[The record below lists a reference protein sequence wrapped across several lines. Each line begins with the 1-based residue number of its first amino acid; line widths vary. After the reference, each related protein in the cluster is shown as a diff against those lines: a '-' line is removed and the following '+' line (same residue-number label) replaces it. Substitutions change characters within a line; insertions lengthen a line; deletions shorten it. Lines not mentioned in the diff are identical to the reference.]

1 MYVYL
6 IKAGHKKTDPVKI
19 GYSKDPEDRLK
30 ALQTGNP
37 VKLQL
42 YMKIKCNNE
51 AHARRL
57 ERTLHEMLGTQN
69 LMNEWFRL
77 KNTQIPTL
85 LEKFANNEAYDQIEH
100 TKNLHQYSSTPGE
113 NKYRKKNRG
122 VNRQL
127 KEMEVAHRKLKE
139 KIEIKNAFIFERLGV
154 SREEY
159 VKFKLE
165 YIGKNNAMV

>member
-30 ALQTGNP
+30 SLQTGNP
-37 VKLQL
+37 IKLQL
-42 YMKIKCNNE
+42 YMKIKCNDE

-69 LMNEWFRL
+69 LRNEWFRL
-77 KNTQIPTL
+77 KYTQIPTL
-85 LEKFANNEAYDQIEH
+85 LEKFANNEAYDQIEY
-100 TKNLHQYSSTPGE
+100 TKNLTQYSSTPGD
-113 NKYRKKNRG
+113 KKARKKHKA
-122 VNRQL
+122 L
-127 KEMEVAHRKLKE
+127 KHHLREMEAAHSNLKE
-139 KIEIKNAFIFERLGV
+139 KIKVKNAFIFNHLGI

-159 VKFKLE
+159 LKFKNE
-165 YIGKNNAMV
+165 FRGEE